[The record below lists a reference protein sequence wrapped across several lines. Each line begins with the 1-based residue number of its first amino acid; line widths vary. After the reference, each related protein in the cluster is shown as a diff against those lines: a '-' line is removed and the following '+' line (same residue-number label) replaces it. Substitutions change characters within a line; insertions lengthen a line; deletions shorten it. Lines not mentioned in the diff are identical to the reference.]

1 MQLQTISLLMCGG
14 VEMTKPTNNA
24 ITTITEC
31 GWYFADEEAGVYRG
45 PYATRETALK
55 DAHKYCEDKTRPIH
69 LSKGHRPSIRISTCI
84 CEGNIDDLL
93 FEAERSTYCE
103 FGVLVDNSFGLS
115 NEQKADLLALV
126 RRALDEWQVKN
137 SIAVKASYI
146 EAERDEL
153 ALPNGTIVGNDAG
166 YPIHFG
172 TFVEAGD
179 DQNRSN
185 ALSEG
190 AI

>member
-1 MQLQTISLLMCGG
+1 MWGL
-14 VEMTKPTNNA
+14 EMTKPTNNA
-24 ITTITEC
+24 ITTITDF

-45 PYATRETALK
+45 PYTTRETALK
-55 DAHKYCEDKTRPIH
+55 DAHKYCEDKTRSIH
-69 LSKGHRPSIRISTCI
+69 LSKGHRPPIRISTCI

-93 FEAERSTYCE
+93 FEAERTTYCE

-126 RRALDEWQVKN
+126 RRAFDEWQVKN

-146 EAERDEL
+146 EAKCDEL
-153 ALPNGTIVGNDAG
+153 ALPNGTIVKNENG
-166 YPIHFG
+166 YPIYFG
-172 TFVEAGD
+172 KFVEAGD
-179 DQNRSN
+179 DQNKSETI
-185 ALSEG
+185 SEG